1 MENRIE
7 ERLPQV
13 VEDRLQETYKK
24 IREGKEMQMTA
35 GKGQGKRKTN
45 RYRRWTGA
53 AAACAVLAA
62 GSLGAMAAAA
72 YFQKELHQ
80 EAGEAAY
87 EFMLNY
93 ELIPGEYRVTPSYI
107 PEGFQDQGAGKY
119 YGEDGLGI
127 TIMPIVTM
135 AELDKLDGEIAL
147 GGDIEKVE
155 HTTLSG
161 MEADII
167 TFREAQKYQKNTHVY
182 LFDPAE
188 GCVIQ
193 LVSCYPVGREELLK
207 FADSLT
213 VERIG
218 DGAYETEE
226 ERQKREQ
233 EQAEMEQADENGR
246 KTMEQLI
253 QAGIPK
259 EKLLGTGEEL
269 RSFDGGEGYT
279 VLNYELLDSMEGFAE
294 EKFFDFSRFDGWLNE
309 DGTLKPY
316 TRQHF
321 DAEGTLLGEE
331 KTEQQFLRVD
341 IRVHRYEN
349 SVWDEMPLDFTL
361 TYVDRKPGGGLTWAA
376 DYYESVPEE
385 NYWLQMDC
393 LAVWLDQAVHVSKE
407 ERSSYFFRP
416 MDIGEELTYTLL
428 FVVDKDRAED
438 YVLAPAG
445 ANGSFWQAG
454 YETADEILDG
464 LEGYIWLF

>member
-13 VEDRLQETYKK
+13 VEDRLQATYKM
-24 IREGKEMQMTA
+24 IREGKGTQM
-35 GKGQGKRKTN
+35 KRKKGKRFG
-45 RYRRWTGA
+45 YRKWTGA

-62 GSLGAMAAAA
+62 GSLGVMATAA
-72 YFQKELHQ
+72 YFQKEMHQ
-80 EAGEAAY
+80 EAGEAVY
-87 EFMLNY
+87 EFELNY
-93 ELIPGEYRVTPSYI
+93 ELVPGEYKVTPSYL
-107 PEGFQDQGAGKY
+107 PEGFKDQGAGKY

-147 GGDIEKVE
+147 GGGIEKVE

-167 TFREAQKYQKNTHVY
+167 TYQEAEKYQKNTNVY
-182 LFDPAE
+182 LFNPAE

-193 LVSCYPVGREELLK
+193 LVSCYPVEHEELLK

-213 VERIG
+213 VERVG
-218 DGAYETEE
+218 DAAYETEE
-226 ERQKREQ
+226 ERQAREQ
-233 EQAEMEQADENGR
+233 EKAEMEQADENGR
-246 KTMEQLI
+246 KTMEQLV

-259 EKLLGTGEEL
+259 EKLLGVGEEL
-269 RSFDGGEGYT
+269 KSFEGGEGYT
-279 VLNYELLDSMEGFAE
+279 VLNYELLDSIEGFE
-294 EKFFDFSRFDGWLNE
+294 EKDFFDFSRFDGWLKE

-316 TRQHF
+316 TRQHYN
-321 DAEGTLLGEE
+321 AEGVLLGED
-331 KTEQQFLRVD
+331 KVEQQFLRVD
-341 IRVHRYEN
+341 IKVHRYEN
-349 SVWDEMPLDFTL
+349 SIRDEVPLNFEL
-361 TYVDRKPGGGLTWAA
+361 TYVDQKPDGGLTWAM

-385 NYWLQMDC
+385 NYWLQMDRM
-393 LAVWLDQAVHVSKE
+393 AVYLDQAVHVKEE

-416 MDIGEELTYTLL
+416 MEIGEELTYTLL

-445 ANGSFWQAG
+445 SNGSLWQG
-454 YETADEILDG
+454 SYETAEEILDE
-464 LEGYIWLF
+464 LEGYVWLF